1 MIQSMTVV
9 VVELALMIKL
19 DRPPEGYVRKD
30 KTRLPKFK
38 NLMVV
43 ALRTIKHVRCTTQPP
58 RDK

>member
-38 NLMVV
+38 N
-43 ALRTIKHVRCTTQPP
+43 
-58 RDK
+58 